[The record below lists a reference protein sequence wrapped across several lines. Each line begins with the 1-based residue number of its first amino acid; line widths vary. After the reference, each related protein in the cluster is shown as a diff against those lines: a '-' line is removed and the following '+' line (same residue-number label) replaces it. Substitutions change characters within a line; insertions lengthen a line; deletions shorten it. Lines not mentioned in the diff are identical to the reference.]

1 MAVILIL
8 KSVDKM
14 GTRGVALVPFGVI
27 LNFKLG
33 SQTNFTTTNSSDL
46 NPI

>member
-8 KSVDKM
+8 KSADKI

-27 LNFKLG
+27 LNFKTWI
-33 SQTNFTTTNSSDL
+33 TNQFHHH
-46 NPI
+46 